1 MRYILL
7 IHLTNLTNLTK
18 LLNVNAWMITPAAKY
33 YKYAKESELHHGRIA
48 LLIES
53 QLQLQTQLNLQTHLQ
68 SQLNLHNSI
77 NNLHNGLFHF
87 IIIYE
92 IMRLFYLEQPFM
104 MKESH
109 YLGNYLGLN
118 MNNKNVIIQTEIF
131 FSRIAIIFICFSLIL
146 YVFL

>member
-1 MRYILL
+1 MRLYILL
-7 IHLTNLTNLTK
+7 INLTK

-53 QLQLQTQLNLQTHLQ
+53 QLQTQLNLQTHLQ
-68 SQLNLHNSI
+68 LNLHNSINNLHNSI

-109 YLGNYLGLN
+109 YLGNYLRLN
-118 MNNKNVIIQTEIF
+118 MNNKNVIIKTEIF
-131 FSRIAIIFICFSLIL
+131 FSRIAIIYFYF
-146 YVFL
+146 Y

>member
-7 IHLTNLTNLTK
+7 IHLTILTNLTK

-53 QLQLQTQLNLQTHLQ
+53 QLQTQLNLQTHL
-68 SQLNLHNSI
+68 QLNLHNSI

-118 MNNKNVIIQTEIF
+118 MNNKNVIIKTEIF
-131 FSRIAIIFICFSLIL
+131 FSRIAIIFF
-146 YVFL
+146 YFY